1 MVNSSN
7 RIDDRG
13 ELVDRIDDRDVLVE
27 PPPPFLR
34 ALFFGDF
41 GPHRPV
47 DCRLRFPTHE
57 VELVPTT
64 WTSRG
69 LVPLKTSFAS
79 GLILKS
85 VTITSFI

>member
-1 MVNSSN
+1 MTEVNWYN
-7 RIDDRG
+7 RIDDRD
-13 ELVDRIDDRDVLVE
+13 ELVE

-57 VELVPTT
+57 VELLRQP
-64 WTSRG
+64 G
-69 LVPLKTSFAS
+69 PL
-79 GLILKS
+79 
-85 VTITSFI
+85 